1 MKNKILNDGGF
12 KTKNKIKGP
21 DLVVQRDNLNRLY
34 NKKSNNVS
42 IKINE
47 NSVTSRD
54 EK

>member
-12 KTKNKIKGP
+12 KTKNKIKEP